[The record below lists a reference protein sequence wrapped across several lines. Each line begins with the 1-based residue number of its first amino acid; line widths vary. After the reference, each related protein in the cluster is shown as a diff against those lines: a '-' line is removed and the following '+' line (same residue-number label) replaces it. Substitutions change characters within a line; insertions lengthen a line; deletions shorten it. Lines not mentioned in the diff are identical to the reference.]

1 MSTNVKYRIRSS
13 DEVVVIAGRD
23 KGARGKVTRVLSEKG
38 KVIVAKVNMV
48 KRHTKP
54 TQNNAG
60 GIVESEAPLQISN
73 VQFVCPKCDTGVRLG
88 VKTLEDGRKVR
99 TCRKCGEVLDK

>member
-1 MSTNVKYRIRSS
+1 MSTNVKSRIRSN

-23 KGARGKVTRVLSEKG
+23 KGARGKVTRVLPGKG
-38 KVIVAKVNMV
+38 KVVVSKVNMI

-54 TQNNAG
+54 SQGNAG
-60 GIVESEAPLQISN
+60 GIIEREAPLDISN

-88 VKTLEDGRKVR
+88 VKTLDDDRKVR

>member
-1 MSTNVKYRIRSS
+1 MSTNVNYRIRSG
-13 DEVVVIAGRD
+13 DEVVVITGRD
-23 KGARGKVTRVLSEKG
+23 KGARGNITRILPEKG
-38 KVIVAKVNMV
+38 KVIVAKLNMI
-48 KRHTKP
+48 KRHTKA
-54 TQNNAG
+54 TQNSSG
-60 GIVESEAPLQISN
+60 GIVEREAPLEISN

>member
-1 MSTNVKYRIRSS
+1 MSTNVKSRIRSN

-23 KGARGKVTRVLSEKG
+23 KGARGKVTRMLPGKG
-38 KVIVAKVNMV
+38 KVVVSKVNMI

-54 TQNNAG
+54 SQGNAG
-60 GIVESEAPLQISN
+60 GIIEREAPLDISN

-88 VKTLEDGRKVR
+88 VKTLDDDRKVR